1 MELSDICFT
10 SNYIELLITLFDQ
23 SKPKRS
29 YHDVDNYF

>member
-10 SNYIELLITLFDQ
+10 SNYIELFVTLFDQ

-29 YHDVDNYF
+29 YYF